1 MHFRM
6 KKKFNYQSLIF
17 TTIICILMIA
27 GCKDKDDP
35 TPSNPTDTT
44 DTEQP
49 YNGPTGF
56 LRLHLHNYIDQEEVL
71 GPNEIYT
78 NNAGRKISFS
88 RTNLFISKIELIKKD
103 GSVYKVPGKII
114 LKNVDEDTY
123 DIGDVP
129 PGFYKSIRFYVGL
142 DEETNKKS
150 PSSATDVLSNQSMWY
165 GSSAQPEGYAFI
177 NFEGK
182 IDTTTNGDGS
192 EGNMQP
198 FSYKLGTSKNFKQ
211 VVMPEYEYAVIV
223 NKTQFLHLYLDWNQ
237 FFRNVPLNNNANLNV
252 SSIEVPAKD
261 IETIIGNNI
270 ASMFKYEE

>member
-6 KKKFNYQSLIF
+6 KKIFKNYQTLIF
-17 TTIICILMIA
+17 MSIISIFIVG
-27 GCKDKDDP
+27 GCKDKNDP
-35 TPSNPTDTT
+35 TPSNTTDT
-44 DTEQP
+44 TEQP
-49 YNGPTGF
+49 YTGPTGF

-71 GPNEIYT
+71 GPDEVYK
-78 NNAGRKISFS
+78 NNAGRQISFNK
-88 RTNLFISKIELIKKD
+88 TNLFISKIELIKKD

-142 DEETNKKS
+142 DGETNKKS
-150 PSSATDVLSNQSMWY
+150 PSSATDVLSNQTMWY
-165 GSSAQPEGYAFI
+165 GAAAQPDGYAFI

-182 IDTTTNGDGS
+182 IDTSANADGP
-192 EGNMQP
+192 EKDMQP
-198 FSYKLGTSKNFKQ
+198 FSYKLGTAKNFKQ
-211 VVMPEYEYAVIV
+211 VIMPDYEYAVIV

-237 FFRNVPLNNNANLNV
+237 FFKNVPLNNPANLKV
-252 SSIEVPAKD
+252 SSIEAPAKD

-270 ASMFKYEE
+270 TSMFKYEQ